1 MGTREST
8 RQELRDLAKLAATM
22 PKERPTPTPVATA
35 PLQRPTL
42 QRPPTPSSISKL
54 TVPPAIAS
62 IPPASRTLEP
72 PTSRKGGGRGV
83 LMTSIVLGLAVAV
96 GGGVTLGRT
105 LAHRTPPAAAASDAK
120 VVSFGTPAA
129 APPPATAA
137 APLPAPAPVPVAAAA
152 TATATAA
159 AVPATATAA
168 TVTTAAPKP
177 AAAARRYWPR
187 PAAAKPAAN
196 VPASTSG
203 GAKDS
208 LDEAIRR
215 AVASP

>member
-22 PKERPTPTPVATA
+22 PKERPTPVAAA
-35 PLQRPTL
+35 PARRPTL

-54 TVPPAIAS
+54 TVPPAVAS

-105 LAHRTPPAAAASDAK
+105 LAHRAPSAAAASDAK
-120 VVSFGTPAA
+120 AVTFGTPAA

-137 APLPAPAPVPVAAAA
+137 APLPAPAPAPVAAAA

-159 AVPATATAA
+159 AAATAA

-177 AAAARRYWPR
+177 AAAARRYAPR

-208 LDEAIRR
+208 LDEAIRK